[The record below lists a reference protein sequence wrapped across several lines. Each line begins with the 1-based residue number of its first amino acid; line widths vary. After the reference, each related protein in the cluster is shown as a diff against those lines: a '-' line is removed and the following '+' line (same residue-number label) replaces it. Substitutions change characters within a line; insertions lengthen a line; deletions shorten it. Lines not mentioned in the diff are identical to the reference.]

1 MEFGKANHILQR
13 MKNERNVQVNLGKNK
28 ENKEKSRPPPALNVW
43 HFHFL
48 TQGCSLKEFPA
59 SNNESGSNTS

>member
-1 MEFGKANHILQR
+1 